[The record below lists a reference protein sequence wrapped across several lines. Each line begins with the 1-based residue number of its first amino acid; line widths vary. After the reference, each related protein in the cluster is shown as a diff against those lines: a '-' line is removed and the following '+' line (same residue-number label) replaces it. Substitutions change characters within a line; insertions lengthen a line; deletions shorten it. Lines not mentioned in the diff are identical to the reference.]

1 MPMTTYQRLAAWQNA
16 HQLVLLVYQA
26 TRKLPTE
33 ERYGLSAQLR
43 RSAFS
48 VAANIAEGSAK
59 RGPKEFRRF
68 LDIALGSLSELR
80 YTLQLISDLKMISEA
95 EWQELEALRDKVGR
109 LTWGLYALMKRKM
122 D

>member
-1 MPMTTYQRLAAWQNA
+1 MTTYQRLAAWQNA